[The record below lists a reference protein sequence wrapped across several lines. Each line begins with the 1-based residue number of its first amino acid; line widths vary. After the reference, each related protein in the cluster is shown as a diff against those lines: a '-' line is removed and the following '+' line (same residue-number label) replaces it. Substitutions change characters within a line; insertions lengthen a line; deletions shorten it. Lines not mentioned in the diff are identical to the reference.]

1 MVPFGG
7 RWTVDGLPEKA
18 SCQRQYCDLAW
29 SWPALRPGTIFAGI
43 ASTDAPQCNASH
55 RRWHHFPGC
64 SSGHH
69 FLGCTSQH
77 HFPTKSASPP
87 AEGSLA
93 SDLRAV
99 FHPREAGIATWHD
112 LCQPCVPARYL
123 PALRPLMLLSAMRPT
138 EGGITSPDA
147 LPGITSWDVL
157 PSITSRRSRP
167 RLLPKAALR
176 LILERFFIPAKRALR
191 PGMIFASLA
200 SRHDI
205 CRHCVH

>member
-1 MVPFGG
+1 M
-7 RWTVDGLPEKA
+7 TV
-18 SCQRQYCDLAW
+18 Y
-29 SWPALRPGTIFAGI
+29 LR
-43 ASTDAPQCNASH
+43 
-55 RRWHHFPGC
+55 R
-64 SSGHH
+64 
-69 FLGCTSQH
+69 
-77 HFPTKSASPP
+77 PP
-87 AEGSLA
+87 AKGS
-93 SDLRAV
+93 
-99 FHPREAGIATWHD
+99 IATWRG
-112 LCQPCVPARYL
+112 LGQPCVPARYL

-205 CRHCVH
+205 CRHCVPPKVASLPGEASLASAETSITRQLHES